1 MSYFTELGHQFI
13 DGEWRAG
20 SGSWDIIDFNPYN
33 GEKLAAITVATV
45 KEVDAAYEAAARAQ
59 LVWADTDPYERRR
72 VFERA
77 VRAIEEH
84 ATEFAEVITDEL
96 GGNRAKSAIELASA
110 VEHLRQAMVTTVADE
125 TVSAP
130 SPEPGRHNQVFR
142 RPIGVVTV
150 ISPYN
155 FPLATA
161 MMSVAPALALGNAVV
176 LKPNQNSPVSGGGL
190 VAKVLDEAGLPAGV
204 LNVLVTDIA
213 EIGDALIEHPVPKVI
228 SFSGSEEVGRHVAEV
243 AAKNLKR
250 AVLQLSNNAAFLVLD
265 DVRGER
271 LDYAVRAA
279 VSSRFVFQGQ
289 VCMAANRIL
298 VDRSIA
304 DEFTEK
310 FVKAVRELKVG
321 DPRDPGTH
329 IGPLINSLHVE
340 AMQTI
345 IKQALEEGATALV
358 HGASYDNFVEPTV
371 LTGLPE
377 NSPILRQE
385 IFGPVALLA
394 SFDGE
399 EDGIRMANDTPYGLT
414 AAVHTPDLERG
425 ARVARRIGAGMVH
438 VNSTTNLQD
447 VTVMFG
453 GDGRSGL
460 GRLNGRHA
468 IDLFST
474 EQWVSIRSDMP
485 EVPL

>member
-1 MSYFTELGHQFI
+1 MSYFTELGHQYI
-13 DGEWRAG
+13 GGQWQVG

-33 GEKLAAITVATV
+33 GEKLAAITVATA
-45 KEVDAAYEAAARAQ
+45 KEIDAAYDAAARAQ
-59 LVWADTDPYERRR
+59 GAWADTDPWERRR
-72 VFERA
+72 IFERA
-77 VRAIEEH
+77 IEVIEER
-84 ATEFAEVITDEL
+84 TDEFAALITDEL
-96 GGNRAKSAIELASA
+96 GGNQAKSVIELVSA
-110 VEHLRQAMVTTVADE
+110 IEHLRQAMVTTVEE
-125 TVSAP
+125 TTVCSP
-130 SPEPGRHNQVFR
+130 SPEPGRTNRVIR

-150 ISPYN
+150 ISPFN

-190 VAKVLDEAGLPAGV
+190 VAKVLQEAGLPAGV

-213 EIGDALIEHPVPKVI
+213 EIGDALIEHPVPSVI
-228 SFSGSEEVGRHVAEV
+228 SFAGSDEVGRHVAEV
-243 AAKNLKR
+243 AARQLKR
-250 AVLQLSNNAAFLVLD
+250 CVLQLSNNAAFVVLD

-298 VDRSIA
+298 VDQAVA

-310 FVKAVRELKVG
+310 FVAAVRALKVG
-321 DPRDPGTH
+321 DPRDPATH
-329 IGPLINSLHVE
+329 IGPLINALQAD
-340 AMQTI
+340 AMRTI
-345 IKQALEEGATALV
+345 IKQALDAGATALV
-358 HGASYDNFVEPTV
+358 QGSTYDNFVEPTV

-377 NSPILRQE
+377 DSALLRQE

-394 SFDGE
+394 TFDGE
-399 EDGIRMANDTPYGLT
+399 EEAIRMANDTPYGLT

-425 ARVARRIGAGMVH
+425 ARVARRIRAGMVH

-453 GDGRSGL
+453 GDGASGL

-474 EQWVSIRSDMP
+474 EQWISTRADMP